1 MSRTEPAHPPE
12 PQPSEVSQQ
21 QHPRSLAEQTTFGIA
36 ALILAVLVG
45 LVLYIWSDE
54 QKQQPPD
61 ITISSQGTVR
71 EASGQFY
78 VPFEIENIGGGTAES
93 VQVIAELRINGEV
106 EESGEQQID
115 FLSGG
120 ETEEG
125 AFVFSRNPQEGELV
139 LRVAS
144 YKLP

>member
-1 MSRTEPAHPPE
+1 MTRTPAHSPDQ
-12 PQPSEVSQQ
+12 QPSEASPQKR
-21 QHPRSLAEQTTFGIA
+21 PRSLAEQTTFGIA
-36 ALILAVLVG
+36 GLILAMIVG
-45 LVLYIWSDE
+45 LVLYIWFDE

-61 ITISSQGTVR
+61 ITVSRQGAVR

-78 VPFEIENIGGGTAES
+78 VPFEIENVGGGTAES
-93 VQVIAELRINGEV
+93 VQVIAELRIDGEV

-125 AFVFSRNPQEGELV
+125 AFVFSRNPEEGELV

>member
-1 MSRTEPAHPPE
+1 MTHTEPAHSPDQ
-12 PQPSEVSQQ
+12 QPSEISK
-21 QHPRSLAEQTTFGIA
+21 QHPRSLAEQITFGIA
-36 ALILAVLVG
+36 ALILAGIVG
-45 LVLYIWSDE
+45 LVLYIWFDE
-54 QKQQPPD
+54 EKQQPPD
-61 ITISSQGTVR
+61 ITVSNQGTVR

-78 VPFEIENIGGGTAES
+78 VPFEIKNIGGGTAES

-125 AFVFSRNPQEGELV
+125 SFVFSRNPQEGELV